1 MDELECKMKT
11 FKRVIAKKNVNND
24 SKADSDEDFI
34 EVRNKRD
41 VEAAVK
47 AEDHAMGINFY
58 PAVNQPST
66 SKGINKP
73 STSKVIGRQFF
84 LSISICLLH

>member
-1 MDELECKMKT
+1 MDELEYKMKT
-11 FKRVIAKKNVNND
+11 FKTVIAKKIVNND

-34 EVRNKRD
+34 EVRNKFD

-66 SKGINKP
+66 SKDIKEP
-73 STSKVIGRQFF
+73 TTSKVIGIF
-84 LSISICLLH
+84 